1 MTVQAQNIQ
10 AEKSL
15 YIGGEWQ
22 SGISTIANINP
33 SDITQHLG
41 HFAQASESQVQ
52 DAISAAKK
60 TQPEW
65 EKTPLE
71 RKQAVLQAIGDELI
85 ARCDELGRLLSSEEG
100 KPFMEGR
107 GEIYRAGQTV

>member
-1 MTVQAQNIQ
+1 MTVQAQIIQ

-33 SDITQHLG
+33 SDITQNLG
-41 HFAQASESQVQ
+41 HFAQASERQVQ

-60 TQPEW
+60 HNQN
-65 EKTPLE
+65 
-71 RKQAVLQAIGDELI
+71 
-85 ARCDELGRLLSSEEG
+85 GRR
-100 KPFMEGR
+100 PH
-107 GEIYRAGQTV
+107 

>member
-60 TQPEW
+60 HN
-65 EKTPLE
+65 
-71 RKQAVLQAIGDELI
+71 
-85 ARCDELGRLLSSEEG
+85 LSG
-100 KPFMEGR
+100 KEHH
-107 GEIYRAGQTV
+107 